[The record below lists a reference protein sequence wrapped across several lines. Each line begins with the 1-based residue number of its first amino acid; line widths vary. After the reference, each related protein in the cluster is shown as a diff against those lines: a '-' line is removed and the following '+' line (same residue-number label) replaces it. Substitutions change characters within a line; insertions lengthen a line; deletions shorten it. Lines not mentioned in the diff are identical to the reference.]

1 VEPKLAVQKARN
13 HKTGEQPTTTSVII
27 NTNLAPPLGL
37 ITLARLRFHKKLLAH
52 LPLGKGSVCANAN
65 NKTSKS
71 DRITSRLFSTIAT
84 SLESGPTH
92 EGQDSADTFRFIVG
106 SFIEETF
113 LALNHLRPGQWKV
126 ITAGSEI
133 SQFDQYH
140 DLEALLDCVNQE
152 PALGSSLTSDY
163 LITPDL
169 VIARFPEP
177 DGTLNTTKGCVVSG
191 FFPAHSPLRKTNNTR
206 AILHASISCKWTIR
220 SDRSQNTRT
229 EALNLMRNRKGTVP
243 HAVAVTAEPL
253 PSRIGSIAYGTGDL
267 DCIYHIALPELL
279 KACIDEGD
287 DEDIRALIEGRRL
300 RDISDLPLD
309 LAT

>member
-1 VEPKLAVQKARN
+1 MKSKIPSGLIALARERFHQKLLQGPLVASAGVPSVADSSNRKSIAIAKRFVASMGAVR
-13 HKTGEQPTTTSVII
+13 TTT
-27 NTNLAPPLGL
+27 TRQAGQ
-37 ITLARLRFHKKLLAH
+37 
-52 LPLGKGSVCANAN
+52 
-65 NKTSKS
+65 TSGGE
-71 DRITSRLFSTIAT
+71 F
-84 SLESGPTH
+84 EN
-92 EGQDSADTFRFIVG
+92 IVG

-113 LALNHLRPGQWKV
+113 LQLGHLRPGTWQI
-126 ITAGSEI
+126 ITNPGAIG
-133 SQFDQYH
+133 QFEQYQH
-140 DLEALLDCVNQE
+140 LEELAALITE
-152 PALGSSLTSDY
+152 HPKYKSSIGGDY
-163 LITPDL
+163 LIKPDL

-177 DGTLNTTKGCVVSG
+177 DGTLNTTKGSVVSG
-191 FFPAHSPLRKTNNTR
+191 FFPAHSPLRQTNNTR

-279 KACIDEGD
+279 QACIDEED
-287 DEDIRALIEGRRL
+287 DQDIRALIDGRRL